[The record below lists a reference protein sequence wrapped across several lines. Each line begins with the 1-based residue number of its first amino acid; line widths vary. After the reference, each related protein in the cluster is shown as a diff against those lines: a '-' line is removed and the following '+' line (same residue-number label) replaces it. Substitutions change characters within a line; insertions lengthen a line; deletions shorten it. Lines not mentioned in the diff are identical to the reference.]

1 MKRIFVTGDTH
12 GMIDFSKLV
21 IFAKQNKLDRSDYI
35 IICGDCGVLWDQ
47 ESVVDYINAYDS
59 IGATIL
65 FVDGNHENHNMLS
78 HTLNIEWWH
87 GGKVHKISNNIYHLQ
102 RGEIFFLYGKSFLAL
117 GGADSHDKEF
127 RKENESW
134 WSKETITNED
144 INNALSHLSN
154 NDNYVDYV
162 ISHCPPNKI
171 LQDIENEFT
180 QCGEEVPYY
189 IAPKLVPENSNVKLD
204 IVADKINFR
213 KWFFGHLHTR
223 IQIDNYCGLYEDIIE
238 ITDDHNVILSSDKAT
253 LERVKEQMINE
264 LEKMLDDNISASSTQ
279 TKTGKINKNSSFS
292 KNIKGVENLC
302 QKKRVESD

>member
-21 IFAKQNKLDRSDYI
+21 IFARQKKLDRSDYI
-35 IICGDCGVLWDQ
+35 IICGDCGVLWDE
-47 ESVVDYINAYDS
+47 ESMVDYINAYDS

-78 HTLNIEWWH
+78 HALNIEWWH
-87 GGKVHKISNNIYHLQ
+87 GGKVHKISNHIYHMQ

-117 GGADSHDKEF
+117 GGADSHDKEY

-134 WSKETITNED
+134 WKAETIKDED
-144 INNALSHLSN
+144 IANALSHLTN

-171 LQDIENEFT
+171 LKDIEDDFT
-180 QCGEEVPYY
+180 VCGEEVPYY
-189 IAPKLVPENSNVKLD
+189 IAPKLKPENSNKQLD

-213 KWFFGHLHTR
+213 KWFFGHLHTK
-223 IQIDNYCGLYEDIIE
+223 IQVDNYYGIYEDIIE
-238 ITDDHNVILSSDKAT
+238 IADDNNIVLSSDKDT
-253 LERVKEQMINE
+253 LELVKEQMINT
-264 LEKMLDDNISASSTQ
+264 LEKMLDEKISTSMNQ
-279 TKTGKINKNSSFS
+279 TKIGKINKNSSLS
-292 KNIKGVENLC
+292 KSILKD
-302 QKKRVESD
+302 KKE